1 MSIIAGVLEP
11 NAGTVL
17 INDRDLSADSEA
29 ARRQL
34 GFAPQ
39 SLALYPSLTA
49 NENLIFFARMQG
61 LTRSAARQTAEELLD
76 DAGLASRADDLAGTF
91 SGGMKR
97 RLNLICAMAHRPSLL
112 LLDEPTA
119 GVDPQSRELI
129 FVMLEKA
136 AANGTACLYSTHYM
150 EEVERLCK
158 RVILLDHGRI
168 VGQGSVSQLI
178 AQAGVTTR
186 IELKTRIPLPP
197 DWSKCLP
204 SVVELAPENVD
215 SSIVALGLNSS
226 DRVIEIIKTAEA
238 LGSGIIEFNL
248 RRANLHDAFI
258 KLTGHALRDDPA
270 DA

>member
-1 MSIIAGVLEP
+1 
-11 NAGTVL
+11 
-17 INDRDLSADSEA
+17 
-29 ARRQL
+29 
-34 GFAPQ
+34 
-39 SLALYPSLTA
+39 
-49 NENLIFFARMQG
+49 MQG
-61 LTRSAARQTAEELLD
+61 LTRSAARQAAKELLE
-76 DAGLASRADDLAGTF
+76 DAGLASRTHDLAGTF

-129 FVMLEKA
+129 FMMLEEA
-136 AANGTACLYSTHYM
+136 AASETACLYSTHYM
-150 EEVERLCK
+150 EELERLCK

-186 IELKTRIPLPP
+186 VELKTRIPLPP

-204 SVVELAPENVD
+204 GVVELTPENVD
-215 SSIVALGLNSS
+215 PSIVALGLNSS
-226 DRVIEIIKTAEA
+226 DRIIEIIKTAEA
-238 LGSGIIEFNL
+238 LGNGIIEFNL

>member
-11 NAGTVL
+11 DAGTVL
-17 INDRDLSADSEA
+17 INEHDLGEDAEA

-61 LTRSAARQTAEELLD
+61 LARNAARQIAEELLEA
-76 DAGLASRADDLAGTF
+76 AGLASRADDLVATF

-97 RLNLICAMAHRPSLL
+97 RLNLVCAMAHRPSLL

-129 FVMLEKA
+129 FAMLESV
-136 AANGTACLYSTHYM
+136 AANGAACLYSTHYM

-168 VGQGSVSQLI
+168 VGQGSVPQLI
-178 AQAGVTTR
+178 AQAGVNTR
-186 IELKTRIPLPP
+186 VELKTRIPLSA
-197 DWSKCLP
+197 DWSKGLP
-204 SVVELAPENVD
+204 GVVELISENGNP
-215 SSIVALGLNSS
+215 SIVALGLNSS
-226 DRVIEIIKTAEA
+226 DRVIEVMKAAEA
-238 LGSGIIEFNL
+238 LGGGVIEFNL

-258 KLTGHALRDDPA
+258 KLTGHALRDPA
-270 DA
+270 NP